1 MVNDI
6 DESLSDD
13 NLSDEQESVMQ
24 GDVGVSANSD
34 LKGKSLAQ
42 QQADEQ
48 AQKNIEARK
57 RIDEL
62 MEKKRLKEL
71 LDDSEDW

>member
-34 LKGKSLAQ
+34 LKGKSIAQ

>member
-6 DESLSDD
+6 DENLSDD

-24 GDVGVSANSD
+24 DDVGVSANSD
-34 LKGKSLAQ
+34 LKGKSIAQ

>member
-6 DESLSDD
+6 DENLSDD
-13 NLSDEQESVMQ
+13 NLSDEQETVMQ
-24 GDVGVSANSD
+24 DEVGVSANSD
-34 LKGKSLAQ
+34 LKGKSIAQ
-42 QQADEQ
+42 QQAEEQ

-71 LDDSEDW
+71 LDDREDW

>member
-6 DESLSDD
+6 DENLSDD
-13 NLSDEQESVMQ
+13 NLSDEQETVMQ
-24 GDVGVSANSD
+24 DEVGVSANSD
-34 LKGKSLAQ
+34 LKGKSIAQ
-42 QQADEQ
+42 QQAEEQ

>member
-6 DESLSDD
+6 DENLSDD
-13 NLSDEQESVMQ
+13 NLSDEQGSVIQ
-24 GDVGVSANSD
+24 EDVGVSANSD
-34 LKGKSLAQ
+34 LKGKSIAQ

-71 LDDSEDW
+71 LDDTEDW